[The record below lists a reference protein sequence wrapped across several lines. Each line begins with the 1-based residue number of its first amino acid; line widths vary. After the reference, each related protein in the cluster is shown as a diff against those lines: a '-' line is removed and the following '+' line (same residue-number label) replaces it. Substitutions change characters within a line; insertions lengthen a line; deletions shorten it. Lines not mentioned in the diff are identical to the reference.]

1 MAETPFATSVC
12 GQGVISNSTSCST
25 SSPGKGFA
33 LATLSWLSPIRRPR
47 LWHTLVGAILR
58 PYGAGTPK
66 SEHLHVLKSVGAS
79 ELTAHNC
86 REYNNLVAAAGTNCL
101 VGVLA
106 PSELERDFA
115 SARLESS
122 RNSLIN
128 DS

>member
-1 MAETPFATSVC
+1 MRYYAHTEPAPLNLNTYMS
-12 GQGVISNSTSCST
+12 SNQL
-25 SSPGKGFA
+25 A
-33 LATLSWLSPIRRPR
+33 L
-47 LWHTLVGAILR
+47 
-58 PYGAGTPK
+58 PK
-66 SEHLHVLKSVGAS
+66 
-79 ELTAHNC
+79 LTAHNC

-122 RNSLIN
+122 RNSLIS